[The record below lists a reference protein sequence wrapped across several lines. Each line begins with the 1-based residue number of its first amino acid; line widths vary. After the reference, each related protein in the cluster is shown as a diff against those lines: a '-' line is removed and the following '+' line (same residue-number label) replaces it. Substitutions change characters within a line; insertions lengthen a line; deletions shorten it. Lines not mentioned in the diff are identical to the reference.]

1 METKQTAVSWLVE
14 ELMKTN
20 LKISIDGLVALS
32 IKALEM
38 EHKQEL
44 ETYHLG
50 YDRGRED
57 ERRINPE

>member
-1 METKQTAVSWLVE
+1 METKKTAIEWLVE

-32 IKALEM
+32 TKALEM
-38 EHKQEL
+38 EYKQEL

-57 ERRINPE
+57 ERKKYGK